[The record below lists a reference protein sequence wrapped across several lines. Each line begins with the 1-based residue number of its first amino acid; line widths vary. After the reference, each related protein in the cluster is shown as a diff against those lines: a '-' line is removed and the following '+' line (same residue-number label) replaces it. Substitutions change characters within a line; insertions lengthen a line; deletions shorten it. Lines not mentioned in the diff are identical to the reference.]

1 MCSEQSLADAL
12 EKLQAST
19 LDTSTGRMST
29 SPHEYIAADYD
40 WPHEY
45 IAAELLRV
53 TSEGMYNVES
63 AIRFAE
69 LLRVPLAYISDTF
82 TTFQTTLFHQQWAGD
97 PLELYAATTLL
108 VVIELLRQ
116 QTAQE
121 APQLPLDAVVEL
133 KELLK
138 HAADLVVLA
147 HSRFIELTN
156 LQGKGIPDEM
166 KHRIEQSFGVGVTAL
181 SHDVWSRIGNSKYNV
196 FARGLRC
203 KTECFGPKALEL

>member
-12 EKLQAST
+12 EELQAST
-19 LDTSTGRMST
+19 QLDAV
-29 SPHEYIAADYD
+29 AADYD

-69 LLRVPLAYISDTF
+69 PLRVPLAYISDTF
-82 TTFQTTLFHQQWAGD
+82 TTFQTTPFHQQWAGD

-108 VVIELLRQ
+108 EVNELLRQ

-121 APQLPLDAVVEL
+121 APQLPPAAVVEL
-133 KELLK
+133 KELQK

-147 HSRFIELTN
+147 HSRYIELTN
-156 LQGKGIPDEM
+156 LLGKGIPDEM
-166 KHRIEQSFGVGVTAL
+166 KHRMEQSLGVGVTAL
-181 SHDVWSRIGNSKYNV
+181 SLDVWSRIGTSMYNV
-196 FARGLRC
+196 YTRGLRC
-203 KTECFGPKALEL
+203 KTECFGPRTFEL